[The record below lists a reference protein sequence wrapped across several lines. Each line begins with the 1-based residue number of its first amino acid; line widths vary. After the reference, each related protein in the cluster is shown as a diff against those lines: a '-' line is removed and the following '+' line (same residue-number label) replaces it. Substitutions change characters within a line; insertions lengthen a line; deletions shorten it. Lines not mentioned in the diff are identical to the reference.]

1 MWSGYGAR
9 CEWVGRVGELTA
21 EDDDGEIC
29 EKRQKEERKRN
40 KMNEEK
46 EQRNHIKISFR
57 NITYSNTTTTLI
69 LVGSSGSNSAMRTHF
84 SVWWWKLCVGWGEGE
99 DLEGSSET
107 PHTTRELSR
116 RLKKKQLEKME
127 MKSWDFK
134 ENSKNVSFARR
145 RRCRVRNEPVRG
157 GEWSVRSL

>member
-21 EDDDGEIC
+21 EDDDGDMR
-29 EKRQKEERKRN
+29 EKTKGGEKRN

-69 LVGSSGSNSAMRTHF
+69 LVGSSSGNSAMRTHF
-84 SVWWWKLCVGWGEGE
+84 SV
-99 DLEGSSET
+99 
-107 PHTTRELSR
+107 
-116 RLKKKQLEKME
+116 
-127 MKSWDFK
+127 
-134 ENSKNVSFARR
+134 
-145 RRCRVRNEPVRG
+145 
-157 GEWSVRSL
+157 